1 MTDAAVDADDLAHGL
16 ACVRAFGWNAT
27 AFQGLEPGFAL
38 QRVAGGCV
46 AYVDT
51 GGAWVAAG
59 APLVA
64 EQDLEGAACA
74 FAARAEAAGRR
85 AVFCG
90 VERRF
95 LLRAPSFAAS
105 YAGAQ
110 AVWDPRAWDGTLAGS
125 RSLRAQLRRAR
136 GKGVTVRDAALD
148 AGSPDR
154 GALDALRARRVARR
168 PLPPLGFLLTV
179 DPGRLSQER
188 RAFVAERDG
197 ERVGFALAAPVPGRG
212 PGGGWLVEDLV
223 LHERAPN
230 GTSDALV
237 DAAFR
242 AFADEGARYAT
253 LGIAPLAPTPGR
265 PELVPPGVVTLAARA
280 LARFYDVEGQRRFR
294 ARLAPSRWDPVWLAT
309 TPRVPAWRAA
319 LDVASAFTGGSLL
332 AFAVRAA
339 ARGLGGRVTARPRLP
354 G

>member
-1 MTDAAVDADDLAHGL
+1 M
-16 ACVRAFGWNAT
+16 
-27 AFQGLEPGFAL
+27 
-38 QRVAGGCV
+38 

-110 AVWDPRAWDGTLAGS
+110 AAWDSRAWDDTLAGS

-197 ERVGFALAAPVPGRG
+197 ERVGFCARG
-212 PGGGWLVEDLV
+212 PCQGAARAAGGSSKTSV

-237 DAAFR
+237 DGVPR
-242 AFADEGARYAT
+242 LADEGARYAT
-253 LGIAPLAPTPGR
+253 LGIALLAPTPGR
-265 PELVPPGVVTLAARA
+265 PELVPPGVATLAARA
-280 LARFYDVEGQRRFR
+280 LAFLRRRRPKAPAR
-294 ARLAPSRWDPVWLAT
+294 ASRRRGGIPSGSR
-309 TPRVPAWRAA
+309 PRRAPAWRAA

-332 AFAVRAA
+332 ARPPCAPR
-339 ARGLGGRVTARPRLP
+339 RGLSASVTAPPQLP